1 MPSCSH
7 HKRRDIAAIPKRHP
21 IARLLPLFLLRNYSQ
36 EETVATT
43 YRDLLAQKAKLE
55 EQLEAARAAEVE
67 TAIAQVRQIVLE
79 YGLTA
84 EDIGLAAKTKKRK
97 GSVVQPKYQDP
108 KSGSTWTGRG
118 RAPAWIAGKN
128 YERFLIK

>member
-1 MPSCSH
+1 M
-7 HKRRDIAAIPKRHP
+7 
-21 IARLLPLFLLRNYSQ
+21 
-36 EETVATT
+36 ATT

-55 EQLEAARAAEVE
+55 EQLEAARVAEL
-67 TAIAQVRQIVLE
+67 TAVIAQTRQIVIE

-84 EDIGLAAKTKKRK
+84 EDLGLAAKTKKRK
-97 GSVVQPKYQDP
+97 VGAVAPKYQDP
-108 KSGSTWTGRG
+108 KTGQTWTGRG